1 MKENL
6 VMSDYA
12 IEHLIESTIR
22 EFNEIEGLGSD
33 FAKELIDIFDGDE
46 AKKGIIIKREKESL
60 NIDILLRVFYLVDL
74 IELSKKL
81 RKRVKEVLE
90 KFTPYKINE
99 INFYYIDVKDR
110 NEG

>member
-1 MKENL
+1 MNENL

-22 EFNEIEGLGSD
+22 EFNEIEGIGSD
-33 FAKELIDIFDGDE
+33 FAKDLIDLFDGDE
-46 AKKGIIIKREKESL
+46 AKKGIKIKREKDKISV
-60 NIDILLRVFYLVDL
+60 DILLRVYYLTDL

-81 RKRVKEVLE
+81 RKRIKEVLE
-90 KFTPYKINE
+90 KFTPYKVNE
-99 INFYYIDVKDR
+99 INFFYIDVKDR

>member
-1 MKENL
+1 MSENL

-12 IEHLIESTIR
+12 IEHLIESTLR
-22 EFNEIEGLGSD
+22 EFNEIEGIGSD
-33 FAKELIDIFDGDE
+33 FAKDLIDLFDGDE
-46 AKKGIIIKREKESL
+46 AKKGIKIKRENEKLSL
-60 NIDILLRVFYLVDL
+60 DILLRVYYLTDL

-81 RKRVKEVLE
+81 RKRVKEILE
-90 KFTPYKINE
+90 RFTPYKVDE

>member
-1 MKENL
+1 MNENL

-12 IEHLIESTIR
+12 IEHLIETTIR
-22 EFNEIEGLGSD
+22 EFNEIEGIGSD
-33 FAKELIDIFDGDE
+33 FAKDLIDLFDGDE
-46 AKKGIIIKREKESL
+46 AKKGIKIKREKEKISL
-60 NIDILLRVFYLVDL
+60 DILLRVYFLTDL

-81 RKRVKEVLE
+81 RKRVVEVIE
-90 KFTPYKINE
+90 RFTPYKVKE

>member
-1 MKENL
+1 MNENL

-22 EFNEIEGLGSD
+22 EFKEIEGIGSD
-33 FAKELIDIFDGDE
+33 FAKDLIDIFDGDE
-46 AKKGIIIKREKESL
+46 AKKGIKIKRDKDNL
-60 NIDILLRVFYLVDL
+60 TIDILLRVFYLVNL

-90 KFTPYKINE
+90 KFTPYKIKE

>member
-46 AKKGIIIKREKESL
+46 AKKGIKIKREKESL

-99 INFYYIDVKDR
+99 INFYYIDVKDK

>member
-1 MKENL
+1 MKDNL

-46 AKKGIIIKREKESL
+46 AKKGIKIKRDKEAL

-81 RKRVKEVLE
+81 RKRIKEILE

-99 INFYYIDVKDR
+99 INFYYIDVKDK

>member
-12 IEHLIESTIR
+12 IEHLIEATIR
-22 EFNEIEGLGSD
+22 EFKEVEGIGSD
-33 FAKELIDIFDGDE
+33 FAKELIDLFDGDE
-46 AKKGIIIKREKESL
+46 AKKGIKIKRENEAL
-60 NIDILLRVFYLVDL
+60 TIDILLRVFYLVDL
-74 IELSKKL
+74 IDLSKKL
-81 RKRVKEVLE
+81 RKRVKETLE
-90 KFTPYKINE
+90 KFTPYKIKE

>member
-46 AKKGIIIKREKESL
+46 AKKGIKIKREKESL